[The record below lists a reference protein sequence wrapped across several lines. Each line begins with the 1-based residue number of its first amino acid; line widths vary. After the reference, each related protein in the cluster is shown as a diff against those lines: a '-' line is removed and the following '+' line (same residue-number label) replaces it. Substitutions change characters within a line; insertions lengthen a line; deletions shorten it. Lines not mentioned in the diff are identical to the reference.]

1 MIIGRGHQRHVWDY
15 RSKLSYNPLRRH
27 TSCLKRQDSSLARG
41 LNWNCKYQMSSE
53 CLALNN
59 ETTRHSSHKKPDEA
73 CNLSLNPKGVMSM
86 LCSCRAQ
93 TKSYNLVTF
102 YTHLS
107 GDVSLVWKLAHKL
120 IKQRCNCPQQ
130 LTKFEHWTNFLQDLC
145 GPISLQ
151 TARPWKST
159 CMAGLQV
166 VQNCPHSR
174 LLPGISTY

>member
-1 MIIGRGHQRHVWDY
+1 
-15 RSKLSYNPLRRH
+15 
-27 TSCLKRQDSSLARG
+27 
-41 LNWNCKYQMSSE
+41 MSSE

-93 TKSYNLVTF
+93 TNSYNLVTF

-130 LTKFEHWTNFLQDLC
+130 LTKFEHWTNFLQDLWTNFVAN
-145 GPISLQ
+145 GQ
-151 TARPWKST
+151 TMKKYMYGWITSCPKLPQLKALARYKYILMES
-159 CMAGLQV
+159 G
-166 VQNCPHSR
+166 
-174 LLPGISTY
+174 

>member
-1 MIIGRGHQRHVWDY
+1 
-15 RSKLSYNPLRRH
+15 
-27 TSCLKRQDSSLARG
+27 
-41 LNWNCKYQMSSE
+41 MSSE

-93 TKSYNLVTF
+93 TNSYNLVTF

-151 TARPWKST
+151 TARP
-159 CMAGLQV
+159 
-166 VQNCPHSR
+166 
-174 LLPGISTY
+174 